1 MYRGRAYCVRSQ
13 RSEPRLR
20 MPQCFNHACDRFA
33 DENVLRL
40 AAKARE
46 PIGWA
51 DLMTSK
57 CGFEPREDER

>member
-1 MYRGRAYCVRSQ
+1 MYRGRAYCTRSALDTFGE
-13 RSEPRLR
+13 RG
-20 MPQCFNHACDRFA
+20 CYNAKCDRFA

-40 AAKARE
+40 AAKAKE